1 MTSKN
6 YRILLYIYVVISIFF
21 GSKAKVTT
29 EQQPHPVK
37 NEVWVTVFVHG
48 IMSIKP
54 HLSMENFF
62 NLLNDTVEETS
73 YAKTVELMRNDP
85 FFYKNQAMQGFGLQ
99 KVEVDYAKGN
109 ASGALVHLFNQVRSH
124 CNIPDEHN
132 HYYTY
137 GWSGLLSK
145 SVRYKNAFGL
155 FTALEQ
161 LVYEYQQQGIT
172 PKIRLIGYS
181 HGGNVCLNLAA
192 IHQQEF
198 PYSPLAI
205 HQLIL
210 IGMPVVPESD
220 YLVTDPMFKRVYHL
234 YSNKDR
240 VQTLDLFSTNRTFS
254 NRTFEPRKNFKIPD
268 TLTQIEIK
276 ITRFTRGVKEKQK
289 RAQLTNDFSK
299 NNVVTGTTHLL
310 RNSSPG
316 HVELWFFGWTPAH
329 YRKTYPLYPLPTV
342 FITPFILYHMHLIEK
357 NSPLPQRITFD
368 IRPDNAVAV
377 IKQHDQRIHKHHV
390 VPFIPYEKLVA
401 MKTTIFNF
409 APEYFTDDIYH
420 EHIQMAYTKVQKF
433 STKKLK
439 SQKEQAAEAL
449 NNLQV
454 AVKI

>member
-1 MTSKN
+1 M
-6 YRILLYIYVVISIFF
+6 F
-21 GSKAKVTT
+21 GPT
-29 EQQPHPVK
+29 EQLHPAK

-54 HLSMENFF
+54 HLSFENFL
-62 NLLNDTVEETS
+62 NLLNDTVEESS

-109 ASGALVHLFNQVRSH
+109 AAGALVHLFDQVRLH
-124 CNIPDEHN
+124 CNIPDEYN

-145 SVRYKNAFGL
+145 SIRQKNAFGL
-155 FTALEQ
+155 FTALEK
-161 LVYEYQQQGIT
+161 LAYEYQQQGLT
-172 PKIRLIGYS
+172 PKFRLFGYS
-181 HGGNVCLNLAA
+181 HGGNVCLNLAS
-192 IHQQEF
+192 IRQQEF
-198 PYSPLAI
+198 PYSTLAI
-205 HQLIL
+205 DQLIL

-220 YLVTDPMFKRVYHL
+220 YLVADSMFKRVYHL

-254 NRTFEPRKNFKIPD
+254 SRIFEARKDFTIPN
-268 TLTQIEIK
+268 TLTQVEIK
-276 ITRFTRGVKEKQK
+276 ITRLTRGVKEKPH
-289 RAQLTNDFSK
+289 RARLTHNYNKS
-299 NNVVTGTTHLL
+299 NVVSGTTHLM

-329 YRKTYPLYPLPTV
+329 YRKSYPLYPLPTV
-342 FITPFILYHMHLIEK
+342 FITPFILHHMNLIEK
-357 NSPLPQRITFD
+357 NSAQPRHITFD

-377 IKQHDQRIHKHHV
+377 IRQLDHPKQTHHV

-401 MKTTIFNF
+401 MKTNIFNF

-420 EHIQMAYTKVQKF
+420 EHIQMAYEKIQKF
-433 STKKLK
+433 SSKKVK
-439 SQKEQAAEAL
+439 AKKEQTPDT
-449 NNLQV
+449 NTIQV
-454 AVKI
+454 AAKI